1 MGSKLIRIQAWMIKD
16 RSKLFGLLGCVLI
29 IALLL
34 TVTNPTK
41 NSIIVKQALI
51 GRSFI
56 VTEDN
61 DVTTWFNFGP
71 SLHSPDSDII
81 LICIYEKYTK
91 FIIQGAATAFVC
103 AESRGCAFSFKKE
116 SMQGE
121 LGEYEQYSMHNV
133 SFVGDVLTWREYMD
147 K

>member
-34 TVTNPTK
+34 IVTIPTK
-41 NSIIVKQALI
+41 NSIIVQRALT

-56 VTEDN
+56 VTEDV
-61 DVTTWFNFGP
+61 DVTTWFSYVP
-71 SLHSPDSDII
+71 PLHSPDSDII
-81 LICIYEKYTK
+81 LICIYEKHTK
-91 FIIQGAATAFVC
+91 FIIQGAATTFVC
-103 AESRGCAFSFKKE
+103 AESRGCTFSLKKQ
-116 SMQGE
+116 SMQGDN
-121 LGEYEQYSMHNV
+121 EQYSMHNV
-133 SFVGDVLTWREYMD
+133 SFVGDVLTWKEYMN